1 MLALVCTS
9 ILCLLVLVTATL
21 DNVSWWSGSFPD
33 AFMSTDALTQ
43 FFYRLSVAEPGLK
56 VTIQQDYFLA
66 EEGVKSGVNPRTR
79 RKSVEMFKSKQWV
92 DSSASL
98 AVGETFAGRVVKV
111 RLEVGPVDR
120 VAKEDINKFL
130 REMVDESSS
139 PGSYDRRT
147 LTGVSVEARLP
158 QLPLFH
164 GPKVPHFSLEKKA
177 DCIGLPLGSK
187 FHKIQGDPVRIF
199 VFRNS
204 CLCRNLFP
212 ALFSFKKILFLL
224 VLLLPVLGTALSLVL
239 ADNTTQVI
247 FKKRYSRRATL
258 EEQLLEG
265 ANCSTLRIGLPRIT
279 LRPRLPQDPVSFDSF
294 GGVASGAIP
303 LAREGINIGKSEARL
318 PSVGP
323 PTQPLATIS
332 EAETDRLVSEQVE
345 VSEELA
351 PSEPQSLLADVPSAS
366 SSSSP
371 SSSLSEL
378 DPLLL
383 PFPPSQSSSKPSI
396 PSRPSSRTR
405 LISHSPTTDSSRSSS
420 SSNSS
425 STPVGDPCI
434 RDQPY
439 LPPSTP
445 SSLPPSYSSPSFSSS
460 SPPCYTKALETAL
473 DLGQLRVLQ
482 RETHLL

>member
-1 MLALVCTS
+1 MTALEAWP
-9 ILCLLVLVTATL
+9 L
-21 DNVSWWSGSFPD
+21 
-33 AFMSTDALTQ
+33 
-43 FFYRLSVAEPGLK
+43 EP
-56 VTIQQDYFLA
+56 
-66 EEGVKSGVNPRTR
+66 
-79 RKSVEMFKSKQWV
+79 
-92 DSSASL
+92 
-98 AVGETFAGRVVKV
+98 
-111 RLEVGPVDR
+111 
-120 VAKEDINKFL
+120 
-130 REMVDESSS
+130 
-139 PGSYDRRT
+139 
-147 LTGVSVEARLP
+147 
-158 QLPLFH
+158 
-164 GPKVPHFSLEKKA
+164 
-177 DCIGLPLGSK
+177 
-187 FHKIQGDPVRIF
+187 
-199 VFRNS
+199 
-204 CLCRNLFP
+204 
-212 ALFSFKKILFLL
+212 FLL
-224 VLLLPVLGTALSLVL
+224 PEKVNDAST
-239 ADNTTQVI
+239 N
-247 FKKRYSRRATL
+247 FM
-258 EEQLLEG
+258 LLE
-265 ANCSTLRIGLPRIT
+265 NFFVKPI
-279 LRPRLPQDPVSFDSF
+279 
-294 GGVASGAIP
+294 IP
-303 LAREGINIGKSEARL
+303 PGINIGKSEARL

-383 PFPPSQSSSKPSI
+383 PFPTSQASKPSI

-405 LISHSPTTDSSRSSS
+405 LISHSPTTDSASSS
-420 SSNSS
+420 SSKSS
-425 STPVGDPCI
+425 STPVGDPYM

>member
-1 MLALVCTS
+1 MLS
-9 ILCLLVLVTATL
+9 E
-21 DNVSWWSGSFPD
+21 N
-33 AFMSTDALTQ
+33 
-43 FFYRLSVAEPGLK
+43 FF
-56 VTIQQDYFLA
+56 
-66 EEGVKSGVNPRTR
+66 VKP
-79 RKSVEMFKSKQWV
+79 
-92 DSSASL
+92 
-98 AVGETFAGRVVKV
+98 
-111 RLEVGPVDR
+111 
-120 VAKEDINKFL
+120 I
-130 REMVDESSS
+130 
-139 PGSYDRRT
+139 
-147 LTGVSVEARLP
+147 
-158 QLPLFH
+158 
-164 GPKVPHFSLEKKA
+164 
-177 DCIGLPLGSK
+177 
-187 FHKIQGDPVRIF
+187 
-199 VFRNS
+199 
-204 CLCRNLFP
+204 
-212 ALFSFKKILFLL
+212 
-224 VLLLPVLGTALSLVL
+224 
-239 ADNTTQVI
+239 
-247 FKKRYSRRATL
+247 
-258 EEQLLEG
+258 
-265 ANCSTLRIGLPRIT
+265 
-279 LRPRLPQDPVSFDSF
+279 
-294 GGVASGAIP
+294 IP
-303 LAREGINIGKSEARL
+303 PGINIGKSEARP

-345 VSEELA
+345 VSEDLA

-383 PFPPSQSSSKPSI
+383 PFPPSQSSSKPSL

-473 DLGQLRVLQ
+473 DLGQLRVQEATQ
-482 RETHLL
+482 RDQEVGEWMHICAMSLCIKFFDLTYLAISAGNMNTFEKPACRIVNCISANILKYVHLRL

>member
-1 MLALVCTS
+1 MTY
-9 ILCLLVLVTATL
+9 T
-21 DNVSWWSGSFPD
+21 NV
-33 AFMSTDALTQ
+33 
-43 FFYRLSVAEPGLK
+43 R
-56 VTIQQDYFLA
+56 
-66 EEGVKSGVNPRTR
+66 
-79 RKSVEMFKSKQWV
+79 
-92 DSSASL
+92 
-98 AVGETFAGRVVKV
+98 
-111 RLEVGPVDR
+111 
-120 VAKEDINKFL
+120 
-130 REMVDESSS
+130 
-139 PGSYDRRT
+139 
-147 LTGVSVEARLP
+147 
-158 QLPLFH
+158 
-164 GPKVPHFSLEKKA
+164 
-177 DCIGLPLGSK
+177 
-187 FHKIQGDPVRIF
+187 
-199 VFRNS
+199 
-204 CLCRNLFP
+204 
-212 ALFSFKKILFLL
+212 
-224 VLLLPVLGTALSLVL
+224 
-239 ADNTTQVI
+239 
-247 FKKRYSRRATL
+247 KRYSRRATL

-279 LRPRLPQDPVSFDSF
+279 LRPRLPQVGFFYRELLLHGKHFQDPVSFDSF

-303 LAREGINIGKSEARL
+303 LAREGERCFDELHAFGKFFVKPIIPSGINIGKSEARL

-345 VSEELA
+345 VSEDLA

-378 DPLLL
+378 DPLLP
-383 PFPPSQSSSKPSI
+383 PFPPSQSSSKPSL

-405 LISHSPTTDSSRSSS
+405 LISHSPTTDSASSS